1 MEHSQVNTSIN
12 KPQDTQGASPSAEFD
27 QFAVDYNA
35 GMENSVKKLVGDNPD
50 IFIEVKARWLLANL
64 AKPDA
69 RSLSTKQAAGL
80 IRLSLPDG
88 RGQAII
94 PFSADDPSM
103 TQMRGEQ

>member
-1 MEHSQVNTSIN
+1 M
-12 KPQDTQGASPSAEFD
+12 PQMHHP
-27 QFAVDYNA
+27 
-35 GMENSVKKLVGDNPD
+35 
-50 IFIEVKARWLLANL
+50 
-64 AKPDA
+64 

-80 IRLSLPDG
+80 IRPSLPDG

>member
-50 IFIEVKARWLLANL
+50 IFIEVLDCCVLGGKRQ
-64 AKPDA
+64 
-69 RSLSTKQAAGL
+69 TVT
-80 IRLSLPDG
+80 LP
-88 RGQAII
+88 
-94 PFSADDPSM
+94 
-103 TQMRGEQ
+103 

>member
-1 MEHSQVNTSIN
+1 MHCGFNYTPALSEADVILVI
-12 KPQDTQGASPSAEFD
+12 DSPVPWI
-27 QFAVDYNA
+27 QRNHQ
-35 GMENSVKKLVGDNPD
+35 P
-50 IFIEVKARWLLANL
+50 
-64 AKPDA
+64 